1 MKLWNHWIEVIL
13 NYDKDRKFYLN
24 KLWIIGTTE
33 LVVMAADTGNNKLI
47 KNILFIFLID
57 PIEILMNIP
66 SLCEEKVNFC

>member
-1 MKLWNHWIEVIL
+1 
-13 NYDKDRKFYLN
+13 
-24 KLWIIGTTE
+24 
-33 LVVMAADTGNNKLI
+33 MAADTGNNKLI